1 LVCLTCPIPNLTR
14 NTGFSESTCQ
24 EYFQGRKF
32 KDFKFLIALGIIPWT
47 AAYPTCVVQK
57 NVTDQWL
64 IFAGEMIVENKE
76 NLGPMSENRPGD
88 IIRTI
93 VSRLPFQVR
102 YPTSVQGIRV

>member
-1 LVCLTCPIPNLTR
+1 
-14 NTGFSESTCQ
+14 
-24 EYFQGRKF
+24 
-32 KDFKFLIALGIIPWT
+32 
-47 AAYPTCVVQK
+47 
-57 NVTDQWL
+57 
-64 IFAGEMIVENKE
+64 MIVENKE